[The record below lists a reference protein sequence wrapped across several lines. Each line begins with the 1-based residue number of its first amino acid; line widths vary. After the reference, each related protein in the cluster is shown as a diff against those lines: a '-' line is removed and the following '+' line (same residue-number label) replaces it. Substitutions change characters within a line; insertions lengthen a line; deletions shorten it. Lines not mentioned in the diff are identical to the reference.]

1 MCVGVLILLLAVPLL
16 SVKEDDDLVVVV
28 CGAGVGF
35 GANCVVLLV
44 AAAKMYTA
52 HPAVLL
58 QSASQS
64 SCVAAGDNVQ
74 PDLPHAA
81 NPGSRGDHG

>member
-1 MCVGVLILLLAVPLL
+1 MVATPSIEHLQSGTA
-16 SVKEDDDLVVVV
+16 VKEDELAVVV
-28 CGAGVGF
+28 GVGVGV

-44 AAAKMYTA
+44 AAAKMYTT

-81 NPGSRGDHG
+81 KPGSSADHG